1 MPGPDGELRDVG
13 SVRTLICAPDG
24 PKLRNDRDAVDLIG
38 EALHSGASCVAIP
51 VERFEDDFFRLRTGA
66 AGAIVQKFVQYRRRL
81 AIVGDVS
88 QHSAA
93 STAFADFVREANRG
107 RDIWFVRD
115 MTELETRQVSSNR
128 ED

>member
-1 MPGPDGELRDVG
+1 MPGPDGELRDAG
-13 SVRTLICAPDG
+13 GVRTLLCAPDG

-38 EALHSGASCVAIP
+38 EALQMRASCVAIP
-51 VERFEDDFFRLRTGA
+51 VERFEEDFFRLRTGA

-88 QHSAA
+88 PYCTA
-93 STAFADFVREANRG
+93 STAFADFVRETNRG

-115 MTELETRQVSSNR
+115 VTELETRLAGFER
-128 ED
+128 EV